1 MTFRT
6 IATFASF
13 TLTMNAFAG
22 DSCNPSILYQFD
34 VPGNARDVVIQG
46 NTAYVVWQTTSP
58 GGMSIYDI
66 TDTEN
71 PIELGTVTTPSG
83 VRALDVVDNTA
94 FVAGDTSGL
103 QIIDISNPE
112 SPQIISSVSSPDVA
126 FDVVVENDIAFVPSR
141 FAGLQVIDVSDR
153 LNPSVLTTLST
164 PSRANSVAVSGNYA
178 YVTTD
183 TANGLEVVDVTDPE
197 NPFIAGSLDTPEL
210 AVRLD
215 VKDGYV
221 YLADSEGG
229 LLIVDVQTS
238 SAPVVV
244 GTLPFNRLDDVTVSG
259 DYAFLALNADGVA
272 VADISNPENPTVVA
286 SLETGSFAQGV
297 DVIGYTMYLANGA
310 GGLKVIDLLCEP
322 PVGAC
327 CTNNEVLC
335 VEATEE
341 ECTRFGH
348 QWGGPGSTCQDLPCP
363 QSCEGDVTNNGVV
376 NFADLVAVLSSWG
389 ACP

>member
-1 MTFRT
+1 MTHRT
-6 IATFASF
+6 IAIFASF
-13 TLTMNAFAG
+13 TLAMNAFAG
-22 DSCNPSILYQFD
+22 DSCTPSILYQFD
-34 VPGNARDVVIQG
+34 APGNARDVVIQG

-58 GGMSIYDI
+58 GGMSIYDVA
-66 TDTEN
+66 DTEN
-71 PIELGTVTTPSG
+71 PIELGTVTTPAG
-83 VRALDVVDNTA
+83 VRPLDVVDNTA

-126 FDVVVENDIAFVPSR
+126 FDVVVEDDIAFVPSR

-153 LNPSVLTTLST
+153 FNPSVLTTLAT

-178 YVTTD
+178 YVTTHID
-183 TANGLEVVDVTDPE
+183 NGLEVVDVTDPE
-197 NPFIAGSLDTPEL
+197 NPFIAGSLDTAGL

-229 LLIVDVQTS
+229 FLIVDVQTP
-238 SAPVVV
+238 SAPTVV
-244 GTLPFNRLDDVTVSG
+244 GSLPFNRLDDVTVSG
-259 DYAFLALNADGVA
+259 DYAFLALNAEGVA
-272 VADISNPENPTVVA
+272 VADISNPQNPTVLA

-297 DVIGYTMYLANGA
+297 DVIGNTMYLADGP
-310 GGLKVIDLLCEP
+310 GGLKVIDLLCLP

-327 CTNNEVLC
+327 CTGNEVLC

-341 ECTRFGH
+341 ECIKFGH
-348 QWGGPGSTCQDLPCP
+348 QWGGPGSSCQDLPCP